1 MYVLSSTFNHDTVLI
16 IFHGIY
22 SVHRLCYL
30 EKLKIKLKAMRKTGD
45 PKFFRCY
52 NHERHASQALL
63 RHPH

>member
-45 PKFFRCY
+45 PKFFDVTIMKDMRP
-52 NHERHASQALL
+52 QALL